1 MTTKLD
7 KSEVEKLI
15 KLMREQP
22 DNTAAREAPEVL
34 RRWLNEPGLVMDAG
48 TRALIEATVGKK

>member
-1 MTTKLD
+1 MTTKLERP
-7 KSEVEKLI
+7 EVENLI

-22 DNTAAREAPEVL
+22 ATTAAQEAPEVL
-34 RRWLNEPGLVMDAG
+34 RRWLNEPDLVMDAG